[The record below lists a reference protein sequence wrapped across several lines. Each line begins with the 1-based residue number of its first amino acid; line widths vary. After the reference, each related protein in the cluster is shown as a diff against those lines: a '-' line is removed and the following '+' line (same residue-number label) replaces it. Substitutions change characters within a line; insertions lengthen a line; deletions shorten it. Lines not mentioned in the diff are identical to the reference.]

1 MLSSVDDRCRG
12 ARVAWVDFHFGFQ
25 LVGKRLDDAGSQ
37 TNLVWFSRIFLPPYA
52 ATIHAPRGE
61 QHWASELTDIQRALV
76 RVHIEQR
83 EALILVAV
91 AGFSYEERRA

>member
-1 MLSSVDDRCRG
+1 MGRFPLWLSIGGQAPRRCWFPDQPG
-12 ARVAWVDFHFGFQ
+12 LVQPDFS
-25 LVGKRLDDAGSQ
+25 A
-37 TNLVWFSRIFLPPYA
+37 YA